1 MWPFAS
7 PPLIQAAKETLVK
20 VHGKFDPSKFT
31 FPSDFKPVSLRTM
44 GSERWGEGTEQPW
57 NKKPPHQAPP
67 KTHGHQ

>member
-1 MWPFAS
+1 M
-7 PPLIQAAKETLVK
+7 K

-31 FPSDFKPVSLRTM
+31 FPSEFKPVSFKTL
-44 GSERWGEGTEQPW
+44 GSERWNEGTEQPW